1 MNRTGAWLAQGY
13 RRWKDF
19 LLGLEGA
26 EESIASSGISFQLW
40 RLYQHFWLLCLVFP
54 IVALIQAPPSP
65 PRLGL
70 ALGGLAGFAA
80 CYTWLMWP
88 HPASRGARHRAQS
101 PLSLLL
107 LTLLLILVLLL
118 SLSYG
123 RAFLWLFIGV
133 SASAGVLMS
142 WRAALLSIVVLM
154 ILPVAIGILL
164 AGGVRTVD
172 WLYLLP
178 LLLLIRALGLD
189 LLGGARLFRVIG
201 ELQVARRELARLAVM
216 EERLRVARDLHDL
229 LGQALSM
236 IALKSE
242 LARRLVPQDPERAAQ
257 ELTEVETA
265 ARQTLRDVREA
276 VVGYRQPTLQS
287 ELEGAEQL
295 LDAAG
300 IDLWVEQTVERLP
313 PTIEAALAWVV
324 REGVTNVVRH
334 SRARW
339 CRIQVM
345 QASEQVRIEV
355 TNDTQK
361 LGAGGLKRLTKAAR
375 GSGLSGIAERVAA
388 LGGHMEAGT
397 LLVNG
402 AVGFHLYVEVPLVSA
417 RESRNGGLSVSA
429 HRTARGGATL

>member
-1 MNRTGAWLAQGY
+1 MNSRGAWLAQGY

-65 PRLGL
+65 TRLGL
-70 ALGGLAGFAA
+70 ALVGLVGFAA

-107 LTLLLILVLLL
+107 LTLLLVLVILL

-133 SASAGVLMS
+133 SACAGVLMS
-142 WRAALLSIVVLM
+142 WRAALLGIVVLM
-154 ILPVAIGILL
+154 VLPVAISIFI
-164 AGGVRTVD
+164 AGGLRAVD
-172 WLYLLP
+172 WVYLLP
-178 LLLLIRALGLD
+178 LLLLIRGLGLD

-201 ELQVARRELARLAVM
+201 ELQAARRDLARLAVM
-216 EERLRVARDLHDL
+216 EERLRMARDLHDL
-229 LGQALSM
+229 LGQTLSM

-242 LARRLVPQDPERAAQ
+242 LARRVLPQDPERAAQ

-287 ELEGAEQL
+287 ELDGAEQL

-300 IDLWVEQTVERLP
+300 IDLQVEQIVERLP
-313 PTIEAALAWVV
+313 PAIEATLAWVV

-334 SRARW
+334 SRASR
-339 CRIQVM
+339 CCIQVT

-355 TNDTQK
+355 TNDARK
-361 LGAGGLKRLTKAAR
+361 LGVEALEELTKTAR

-388 LGGHMEAGT
+388 LGGHMEAGP
-397 LLVNG
+397 LPVNG
-402 AVGFHLYVEVPLVSA
+402 IVSFRLCVEIPLVSVK
-417 RESRNGGLSVSA
+417 ETRNGGLSIPA
-429 HRTARGGATL
+429 RRTAGGEATL